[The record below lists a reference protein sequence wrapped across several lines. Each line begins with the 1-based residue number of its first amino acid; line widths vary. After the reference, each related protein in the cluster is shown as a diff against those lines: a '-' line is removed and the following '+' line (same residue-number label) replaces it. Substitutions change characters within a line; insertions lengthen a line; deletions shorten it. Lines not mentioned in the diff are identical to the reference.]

1 MASLLTNTNT
11 GMELNKHLIGLSGW
25 VYEGLS
31 TRDLNVIICVVISGC
46 QSTRSHGVKLK
57 LAA

>member
-1 MASLLTNTNT
+1 
-11 GMELNKHLIGLSGW
+11 MELNKHLIGLSGL

-31 TRDLNVIICVVISGC
+31 TRDLNFIICVVISGC

-57 LAA
+57 LVA

>member
-1 MASLLTNTNT
+1 MVSLWTNTNT
-11 GMELNKHLIGLSGW
+11 GMELNKHLIGLSGL

-31 TRDLNVIICVVISGC
+31 TRDLNFICVVISGC
-46 QSTRSHGVKLK
+46 QSTCSHGVKLK